1 MGISVE
7 QYLHDRQA
15 CAQCREHGDEEHC
28 VSTLLSREDNCIFY
42 NAILAYHLPARSA
55 DAAFTP
61 EEGNANAQTDFVL
74 LQALRDSIYEDKMV
88 EYYVHSERIV
98 TQIKGIHRNDQ
109 IIWRGYYE
117 RYVRAILNSLRDDN
131 KSEAIVK
138 IREMLEA
145 LEYTNGR
152 VICTWLRNNGLFSA
166 EDLAIDTQFSV
177 QYLSDN
183 TKIGYWL
190 WACPLVQYME
200 KNYKTNIDSLFVKVI
215 RIIAQARANEIAYQ
229 VGKRSKGDVLGKM
242 VRIVGEGGCFVLG
255 SIVRPFTQQKFKHW
269 LCIYSLK
276 TDN

>member
-42 NAILAYHLPARSA
+42 NAILAYHLPTRSS

-61 EEGNANAQTDFVL
+61 DEGNANAQTDFVL
-74 LQALRDSIYEDKMV
+74 LQGLRNSVYEDKMV
-88 EYYVHSERIV
+88 EYYVRAEKIV
-98 TQIKGIHRNDQ
+98 TQIKGIHKNDQ
-109 IIWRGYYE
+109 TVWRGYYE
-117 RYVRAILNSLRDDN
+117 RYVRDILNSLRNGN

-138 IREMLEA
+138 TAEMLEA

-152 VICTWLRNNGLFSA
+152 VICTWLRNNGLLSA

-200 KNYKTNIDSLFVKVI
+200 RNYRNNTNSLFIKAI
-215 RIIAQARANEIAYQ
+215 RIIAQARANEIAHQ
-229 VGKRSKGDVLGKM
+229 TGARSRGDMLGKI
-242 VRIVGEGGCFVLG
+242 VRIIGESACFVLG
-255 SIVRPFTQQKFKHW
+255 SIARPFVEEKFKHW
-269 LCIYSLK
+269 LSVYSSK
-276 TDN
+276 IG